1 MKLTYTKAED
11 GLLYPNLGLKE
22 STQGYIGK
30 YGLMR
35 ERYLK
40 EALRWKKACS
50 WKGKKRRITAKRY
63 EFHKKCRKQTFYA
76 ADSRRCIT
84 VVMLAYPAVRGDLHD
99 REPTFTDRCLRGC
112 PRQRQRGRSGAM
124 P

>member
-22 STQGYIGK
+22 STKGYIGK

-40 EALRWKKACS
+40 EHDRSTYQILLMKDYEGHLIEIQKQAEERMDELMPELMKAAGVTE
-50 WKGKKRRITAKRY
+50 KLK
-63 EFHKKCRKQTFYA
+63 A
-76 ADSRRCIT
+76 ADQMKWVGLVNNCKQQAEEI
-84 VVMLAYPAVRGDLHD
+84 VKQ
-99 REPTFTDRCLRGC
+99 EIIFN
-112 PRQRQRGRSGAM
+112 
-124 P
+124 

>member
-1 MKLTYTKAED
+1 MKLTYTKGED
-11 GLLYPNLGLKE
+11 GLMYPELGLTKTE
-22 STQGYIGK
+22 GHIGK

-40 EALRWKKACS
+40 EALRRKKACS
-50 WKGKKRRITAKRY
+50 WKGKKRRIKAKHC

-76 ADSRRCIT
+76 ADSRQCIT
-84 VVMLAYPAVRGDLHD
+84 VVMLAYPAVRGDFHD
-99 REPTFTDRCLRGC
+99 RESAFTDRSLRGC
-112 PRQRQRGRSGAM
+112 PRQRQRCRSGAM